1 MADHFSS
8 IMSAISIATATAP
21 ISELIEN
28 IQLLILTE
36 GNEENEGCSNF
47 TFSIPIA
54 DQLET
59 RTSRI
64 YALMKLR
71 LRSNDHT

>member
-1 MADHFSS
+1 MES
-8 IMSAISIATATAP
+8 IET
-21 ISELIEN
+21 

-47 TFSIPIA
+47 AFSVPIA

-64 YALMKLR
+64 SALMKLR